1 MDTILSLSVSLG
13 IVAFGLWA
21 VVTAESLLCTIL
33 APLPII
39 VGLISLYGAVRE
51 AKVER
56 NNALTR
62 QDAPSRRP
70 F

>member
-1 MDTILSLSVSLG
+1 MDKFLSLSISLG
-13 IVAFGLWA
+13 IVAFGIWA
-21 VVTAESLLCTIL
+21 VITAESLLCTII

-51 AKVER
+51 AKVAR
-56 NNALTR
+56 NDTLARPNAT
-62 QDAPSRRP
+62 SRRP